1 MRLKLKRHYKLIVM
15 LVLLSAALTVG
26 LGDRPIVAYTID
38 DSLFHS
44 SSSGALAQAEEA
56 AVSGGLV
63 TLLSAVST
71 PGYQAPQA
79 E

>member
-44 SSSGALAQAEEA
+44 DSGGALALAEEA

-63 TLLSAVST
+63 TLLSATSI
-71 PGYQAPQA
+71 PEYRPPQT